1 MIQKRIAQWAVMAV
15 AVPLAAA
22 GARRLSHTLEA
33 RRGPSGASR
42 LLTKGARPDPPAEG
56 QAPPFLVTRDHFPAP
71 PRTRRAGRRRRLT
84 QSIME

>member
-33 RRGPSGASR
+33 RRGPSGVTR
-42 LLTKGARPDPPAEG
+42 LLTKGADLMRPQKAK
-56 QAPPFLVTRDHFPAP
+56 
-71 PRTRRAGRRRRLT
+71 RRRFW
-84 QSIME
+84 

>member
-33 RRGPSGASR
+33 RRGPTGVSRVLSRGAD
-42 LLTKGARPDPPAEG
+42 LLRPQKAK
-56 QAPPFLVTRDHFPAP
+56 
-71 PRTRRAGRRRRLT
+71 RRRFW
-84 QSIME
+84 

>member
-33 RRGPSGASR
+33 RRGPTGVSR
-42 LLTKGARPDPPAEG
+42 VLSKGADLLRPQKAK
-56 QAPPFLVTRDHFPAP
+56 
-71 PRTRRAGRRRRLT
+71 RRRFW
-84 QSIME
+84 